1 MRLTHISVVVA
12 TALAASASPLFATC
26 AGQETL
32 VTEYIGPQKD
42 VLAEY
47 YSCASA
53 PTSFG
58 NTTVTPST
66 TTAAKRASLPNLC
79 GAPCTT
85 TCYTPAGGGPDPND
99 CQVIVDALL
108 FKGQNTG
115 PLFTIGTAVRSIRSF
130 YPPRLLNGGENRA
143 MARRTSFGCATR
155 VVTARS

>member
-1 MRLTHISVVVA
+1 MRLTGTHISTVLA
-12 TALAASASPLFATC
+12 TALVASASPLSTVSC
-26 AGQETL
+26 ADQETL

-53 PTSFG
+53 PTTSG

-108 FKGQNTG
+108 FKGQNAG
-115 PLFTIGTAVRSIRSF
+115 PLFTIGTAVRFIHSF
-130 YPPRLLNGGENRA
+130 YPPRFPNGEVRKGQWHDELHSSALLEL
-143 MARRTSFGCATR
+143 
-155 VVTARS
+155 